1 MPMVEILA
9 TAPGGHAHTNFP
21 GYGIGVRGQTLDLEP
36 ASSSL
41 APGAW
46 I

>member
-1 MPMVEILA
+1 MFMAETGID
-9 TAPGGHAHTNFP
+9 P

-41 APGAW
+41 APGAVTTRRTS
-46 I
+46 